1 MAHTYTQN
9 LIHLVFSTKER
20 QPSIHERV
28 QSELWKYIVGI
39 GANHKIPI
47 VTVGGMRDHIHVL
60 FDLPKTIALAKAVQ
74 TLKANSS
81 RWMREHDRRFSWQV
95 AYGAFGVSES
105 GRNSVIEYI
114 ENQAEHHKKRS
125 FEEEYLA
132 LLKKHNI
139 QYDAKWVLG

>member
-20 QPSIHERV
+20 QRSVHERV
-28 QSELWKYIVGI
+28 QPELWKYIVGI

-47 VTVGGMRDHIHVL
+47 VTVGGMSDHIHVL
-60 FDLPKTIALAKAVQ
+60 FDLPKTIALSKAVQ

-81 RWMREHDRRFSWQV
+81 RWMREHDRRFSWQE

-114 ENQAEHHKKRS
+114 ENQAEHHKRRS
-125 FEEEYLA
+125 FEEEYVA

-139 QYDAKWVLG
+139 HYDAKWVLG